1 MMSAEPRDGKH
12 KATGRL
18 LGALKLIVSAVALW
32 LVFRSV
38 DVTDVWNR
46 FHGADPKW
54 MAAAFLAL
62 VVHFVVMVWRWNF
75 VLMHFYRLKL
85 GMGRLSLVFG
95 LGEGLGLILPS
106 FVGIDLVRTFAL
118 AGSAR
123 IPTIAKAVVLDRII
137 GLVALLL
144 LISITL
150 PGFYASVDDGPYLLV
165 VGVLGLGGL
174 AAYVLGLWLSPLVAR
189 VPLIGKGAAALLD
202 ELKRPSRDVRAMSVL
217 LSSGILVHIAS
228 VAILWSAILML
239 NGSISF
245 WLCLLIV
252 PAAILIASI
261 PISLGGWGLREGTLV
276 AGFSLVGLSPDVV
289 VAASV
294 LYGVSGIVS
303 GLIGLGLFL
312 ILPRPRQAAEL

>member
-1 MMSAEPRDGKH
+1 MTRSH
-12 KATGRL
+12 L
-18 LGALKLIVSAVALW
+18 LGVLKVIVSIAALW

-38 DVTDVWNR
+38 DATQVWNR
-46 FHGADPKW
+46 FHDAKPNW

-62 VVHFVVMVWRWNF
+62 VMHFVVMVWRWNF
-75 VLMHFYRLKL
+75 VLVHFYQLRL

-95 LGEGLGLILPS
+95 LGEALGPILPS

-123 IPTIAKAVVLDRII
+123 IPTIAKAVMLDRII

-144 LISITL
+144 LIAITL
-150 PGFYASVDDGPYLLV
+150 PAFYAYVDQGPALLV
-165 VGVLGLGGL
+165 VACLGLGGL
-174 AAYVLGLWLSPLVAR
+174 AAYVAGLWMSPLLAR
-189 VPLIGKGAAALLD
+189 VPVIGTGMAALLG
-202 ELKRPSRDVRAMSVL
+202 ELKRASLDFKAMAFL
-217 LSSGILVHIAS
+217 LSSGLLVHVSS
-228 VAILWSAILML
+228 VAIFWTAILML
-239 NGSISF
+239 NGSVGF
-245 WLCLLIV
+245 GLCLLIV

-276 AGFSLVGLSPDVV
+276 AGFSLVGVPPDVV

-303 GLIGLGLFL
+303 GLIGLGIYLAL
-312 ILPRPRQAAEL
+312 HRHQRTAEL